1 MRSIFFPL
9 FLSLFEFSVV
19 SRSGK
24 SFWKGLDWS
33 KVGSIREWE
42 AGLDRNGKISVQARL
57 FNDGAS
63 WIYRFG

>member
-42 AGLDRNGKISVQARL
+42 AGLDRNGKISV
-57 FNDGAS
+57 
-63 WIYRFG
+63 